1 MQAMDG
7 TLIETV
13 TEDKLVLQGIYSGAR
28 DVKKVVLHMHGFEGN
43 FYENKFVGF
52 VGRALVARKI
62 GFLTGNT
69 RGAEKIKVFRT
80 SDDEYVT
87 LGARYERLEDA
98 YLDIDSWI
106 EAIDKICKNKVEIV
120 LQGHS
125 LGTMKVVRYLKEGK
139 YRDRVKGLILLAPF
153 DKNAYLRKMTNKS
166 IEELLDLAQKQID
179 QGRGRILF
187 DSVPE
192 EERMSA
198 VTFVSWY
205 GQDDLGRVFD
215 FGNKGYDFAAL
226 SEIEVATL
234 VAVSRDDE
242 FFHPSNPSNPEEAK
256 AIFEKYIKQVQTKLF
271 TDGGHGFGNREE
283 ELGDL
288 VGDFVSKL

>member
-1 MQAMDG
+1 MDG
-7 TLIETV
+7 VLVETI
-13 TEDKLVLQGIYSGAR
+13 TDDKLVLHGVYSGGKE
-28 DVKKVVLHMHGFEGN
+28 VSMVVLHVHGFEGN
-43 FYENKFVGF
+43 FYENKFIGF
-52 VGRALVARKI
+52 VGRELVGKGV

-98 YLDIDSWI
+98 YRDIDSWI
-106 EAIDKICKNKVEIV
+106 EAIDRICNTKVEIV

-125 LGTMKVVRYLKEGK
+125 LGTMKVVRYLKEGRYK
-139 YRDRVKGLILLAPF
+139 DRVRGLILLAPF
-153 DKNAYLRKMTNKS
+153 DKNAFLRQIADKP

-179 QGRGRILF
+179 QGRGRNLF
-187 DSVPE
+187 DFAPK

-205 GQDDLGRVFD
+205 GQDDAGRVFD
-215 FGNKGYDFAAL
+215 LSHKEYNFPAL
-226 SEIEVATL
+226 TSIEVPTL

-242 FFHPSNPSNPEEAK
+242 FFHSSNPSDPEEAM
-256 AIFEKYIKQVQTKLF
+256 AIFEKYIKQVKTKLF
-271 TDGGHGFGNREE
+271 ADGGHGFGDREE
-283 ELGDL
+283 ELGEL
-288 VGDFVSKL
+288 ISEFVAEL